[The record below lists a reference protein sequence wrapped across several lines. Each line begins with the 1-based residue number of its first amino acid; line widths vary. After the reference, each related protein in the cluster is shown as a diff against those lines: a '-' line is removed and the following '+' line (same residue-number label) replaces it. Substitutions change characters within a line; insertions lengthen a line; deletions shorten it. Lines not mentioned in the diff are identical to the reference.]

1 MFDYLFADLP
11 RALEGQRASYEEA
24 GDD

>member
-11 RALEGQRASYEEA
+11 RALETQRKSYEDS